1 METPLRMITL
11 ALEGAKTEAY
21 IITGFVLYNE
31 SRQEKENYVFELSC
45 LLFQKDILC
54 DIICFFLAV
63 LS

>member
-1 METPLRMITL
+1 MIIL
-11 ALEGAKTEAY
+11 VSEGAKTKAY

-31 SRQEKENYVFELSC
+31 SRQEEENYVFELSC

-54 DIICFFLAV
+54 DIFCFFLAV

>member
-1 METPLRMITL
+1 MITL
-11 ALEGAKTEAY
+11 VSEGAKTKAY

-31 SRQEKENYVFELSC
+31 SRQEEENYVFELSC

-54 DIICFFLAV
+54 YIFCFFLAV